1 MTRTPLILAALAV
14 TLVLS
19 GCGSR
24 SFGNKIDDQFIP
36 SNVEQKI
43 NQASPDLANGSHIIV
58 TSYNGIVL
66 LAGQTPRADL
76 KAAAEQAARSVQGVR
91 KVYNELQ
98 VIAPSSALARSNDAL
113 LTTKIKTEML
123 ADNSVSSSNI
133 KVITENGIVYMMG
146 VVSRQQAQLAANL
159 VQGVSGVQ
167 KIVKLFEYVD

>member
-1 MTRTPLILAALAV
+1 MTRSPLILAALAI
-14 TLVLS
+14 TLVLA

-43 NQASPDLANGSHIIV
+43 KQASPDLADGSHIVV

-66 LAGQTPRADL
+66 L
-76 KAAAEQAARSVQGVR
+76 AEQAARSVQGVR

-133 KVITENGIVYMMG
+133 KVITENGVVFMLG

>member
-1 MTRTPLILAALAV
+1 MTRSPLILAALAV

-36 SNVEQKI
+36 SNVERKI
-43 NQASPDLANGSHIIV
+43 NDASPDLANGSHIVV

-76 KAAAEQAARSVQGVR
+76 KAAAEQAARSVDGVR

-113 LTTKIKTEML
+113 LTTKIKTSL
-123 ADNSVSSSNI
+123 VADTGVNSSQM
-133 KVITENGIVYMMG
+133 KVITENGIVYMLG
-146 VVSRQQAQLAANL
+146 VVSRAQGQLAGNV